1 MNVFRMKK
9 HHAKS
14 LRWKM
19 NTDSFLMKS
28 GFLFSILLLSFC
40 AASCSDDDE
49 QGKGRAFF
57 QTYWALDANN
67 SSMPCGGTLW
77 TQYSDAPVGSEVGKL
92 VDNDRHIVR
101 YLCEYKLEW
110 KQ

>member
-19 NTDSFLMKS
+19 NTYSFLMKS

-49 QGKGRAFF
+49 QGKEELSFRLIG
-57 QTYWALDANN
+57 
-67 SSMPCGGTLW
+67 
-77 TQYSDAPVGSEVGKL
+77 
-92 VDNDRHIVR
+92 H
-101 YLCEYKLEW
+101 
-110 KQ
+110 